1 MAQLQSLLTYEA
13 PGWLVDAAVITAH
26 ALPTNLRAPEA
37 ALDVTG
43 MFIRDASHLSHDDEG
58 PSYAQGNEG
67 DEGEKEEFGI
77 AGLGDSPQA
86 RRLQLIVLRETCLRE
101 VVFMLVEVLK
111 TTGRHAECVRLADL
125 VAASEYGIFKVSVL
139 LYHTF
144 LYLRR

>member
-13 PGWLVDAAVITAH
+13 PGWLVDAAVITPH
-26 ALPTNLRAPEA
+26 ALPTNLRAPES

-43 MFIRDASHLSHDDEG
+43 MFVRDASHLSHDDDG
-58 PSYAQGNEG
+58 PSYAQNGDNEG
-67 DEGEKEEFGI
+67 EGEEEFGI

-86 RRLQLIVLRETCLRE
+86 RKLQLIVLRETCLRE

-125 VAASEYGIFKVSVL
+125 VATSEYGIFKVSVL